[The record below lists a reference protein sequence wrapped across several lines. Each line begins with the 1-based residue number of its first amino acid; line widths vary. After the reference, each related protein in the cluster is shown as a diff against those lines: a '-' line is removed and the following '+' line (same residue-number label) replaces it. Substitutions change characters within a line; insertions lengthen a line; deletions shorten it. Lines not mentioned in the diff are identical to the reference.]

1 MPAVDQEGAGNQ
13 WYIGGRLPSAD
24 GDTVS
29 SWADRP
35 DSVAR
40 RDSTLGHLREIQVLG
55 VLRPAIVFAGT
66 L

>member
-35 DSVAR
+35 DSVAV
-40 RDSTLGHLREIQVLG
+40 DVTQLSGI
-55 VLRPAIVFAGT
+55 
-66 L
+66 